1 MNQELTQAIK
11 VIQSRQKSFPGL
23 SYPIAAGQFG
33 QDIVVPEAI
42 DCDESRMSI
51 WIPFADGNNRDGVGD
66 VLEIGGIRTDR
77 HQPNPFVLYDHG
89 KQISLPVAMS
99 EDPDTKQY
107 TVVLDTTSRRG
118 KGNAFF
124 YQGTGMSHALRG
136 EEYEHGH
143 FCHQLYD
150 LMVKGYVR
158 GGSIGYTVIAARE
171 LPADYQMGTP
181 KGLHL
186 LSTKM
191 LEYSSVVL
199 PANQDTVIA
208 KHKGLEWYMDRMA
221 DQARE
226 ILCMRSVCGKPLPG
240 HFIKSLSAYAGA
252 VPTKLSKMAIDPSIK
267 PGDYVRAQPTGAE
280 ASRMAQNVTTRGPD
294 GGENRPV
301 TGYEAAARNRIE
313 GRVTEVEPNVWN
325 GIGNPDESLVTIDD
339 GHPSTSLAYRRSEAD
354 DIHKVPEKGLGD
366 NVQVGDRVRSQVTGP
381 QAAAAARGRYVTEA
395 EGDDP
400 GIYDD
405 PRVREMTGA
414 EAAQRSRREGV
425 VSRIRPD
432 RYGADQQGITEV
444 TIDEGGGNVHLRDS
458 DVSDIHKIP
467 EKGMRRKVTDKRVLD
482 TRTHPAN
489 MSQQDPANLSDE
501 GHVQAW
507 TEAEELE
514 LTGTDDIQTR
524 SRAANIRDTRAW
536 GEEPGPNPY
545 EDSHAARVREQAE
558 SGFVPHTQ
566 RTGAEKA
573 QRMKGLRKKYRVKSQ
588 TDDVRETG
596 TRQAQVGE
604 RVHVDD
610 RYARRTDGP
619 RNPLNRGEATA
630 RFEDTLGGGRV
641 DYRTD
646 VEGREEAAANEAI
659 LKDESGSPLG
669 PQVTRDPSS
678 IRRDHPKSLNRG
690 VKMAISPNVQVGSR
704 VRSRPT
710 RQNAEAMVEGTS
722 QHPLD
727 YMNRHTNH
735 GVASQV
741 GTVDGDVPF
750 VRISR
755 ENDSDLHAYDDY
767 DDVDVLPGKALQGG
781 VQPGKAL
788 QGGVQPGSRV
798 QVRPNYAT
806 AEDMAEEDVH
816 LPVGG
821 QARYL
826 TTAEVT
832 QMNTREGEYDGDA
845 MNGSHV
851 VRSDVLDGTGQRRRE
866 NYPADQYD
874 LRPPPKKG
882 MARKA
887 GDPNSS
893 GQGNNINPE
902 WVNELHQS
910 PGGGYELHS
919 TRVAEGPNDLGLTF
933 IEGPYD
939 TYDRAVQEHEHE
951 NESGPDHGYT
961 PRVHLIDRTQKGVY
975 LNTQAVGQLKALVGA
990 LAQLA
995 GYKTA
1000 DGPITDKRVVD
1011 AQLNWDTAP
1020 VTVREVSDDL
1030 GLSHPDR
1037 ALSIDHA
1044 YNLRDARNFGEDPPQ
1059 SPVEDSHAQRS
1070 RVQAESGFV
1079 PHSQRTGSKA
1089 TRKEIVDSMADKNTG
1104 AGQVLAE
1111 VNRFDLPV
1119 QDEFESIS
1127 RGSQVSSARKEG
1139 REPPESPYEDDA
1151 ARAARIQG
1159 TPKKDLRSKYRK
1171 KSMGTKVTD
1180 KRGVDTRTHKPNV
1193 STYSPGFLTDTGY
1206 KQVVEEENDLDSQ
1219 QRDANGRMFNGNEIY
1234 IDAASDR
1241 VNRGG
1246 AFRNSED
1253 VPRTDDDEKDWLGKA
1268 VDRRAGMNRN
1278 RQATGVSVDATDA
1291 QRRQTQAQVGTH
1303 LSTDQQARQST
1314 PGQYPEEP
1322 NPGTQDPA
1330 ALERAAQIEQRRQQW
1345 QERDRAARG
1354 EKSKRV
1360 KMALDPNVKP
1370 GDRVRVRPTLQQ
1382 AQNRLQAG
1390 QTAPKGK
1397 ESTAEILRDEDT
1409 RYGVVGQ
1416 IRNFGYPDV
1425 HQVVQFR
1432 NEAGG
1437 KEEKRPAFSDL
1448 EDIDPA
1454 PKKGL
1459 EKAQAVRVDRLSQ
1472 QDAENAR
1479 RGGVAGNEIGRS
1491 MVTTEDE
1498 HGQRTQRLIGDAN
1511 ARIDAQ
1517 AFDNQLSGHGVHT
1530 GIRPQGPQHDV
1541 QPGQQSI
1548 PRVIG
1553 PGKIALKPQ
1562 ARQEL
1567 QQAGVDLSK
1576 SQKSVSRKR
1585 YSLKNS
1591 QPGTSLVWVA
1601 RKDLGPAMSEAVTLG
1616 LKAIVRDDGQK
1627 TVRLKVSGEDATID
1641 KLAKKYG
1648 RPINLQ
1654 GR

>member
-252 VPTKLSKMAIDPSIK
+252 VPTKLSKMA
-267 PGDYVRAQPTGAE
+267 V
-280 ASRMAQNVTTRGPD
+280 
-294 GGENRPV
+294 
-301 TGYEAAARNRIE
+301 
-313 GRVTEVEPNVWN
+313 
-325 GIGNPDESLVTIDD
+325 
-339 GHPSTSLAYRRSEAD
+339 
-354 DIHKVPEKGLGD
+354 
-366 NVQVGDRVRSQVTGP
+366 
-381 QAAAAARGRYVTEA
+381 
-395 EGDDP
+395 
-400 GIYDD
+400 D
-405 PRVREMTGA
+405 PRVQPGSRVIVRPSEQ
-414 EAAQRSRREGV
+414 AAQTM
-425 VSRIRPD
+425 I
-432 RYGADQQGITEV
+432 DQ
-444 TIDEGGGNVHLRDS
+444 GNAN
-458 DVSDIHKIP
+458 VSDAGPKAIRDRMTRRGEMVGNAGPRAQVRMDHPNGPVTLDVDTEMADITP
-467 EKGMRRKVTDKRVLD
+467 EKGMRREVTDK
-482 TRTHPAN
+482 
-489 MSQQDPANLSDE
+489 
-501 GHVQAW
+501 
-507 TEAEELE
+507 
-514 LTGTDDIQTR
+514 
-524 SRAANIRDTRAW
+524 
-536 GEEPGPNPY
+536 
-545 EDSHAARVREQAE
+545 
-558 SGFVPHTQ
+558 
-566 RTGAEKA
+566 
-573 QRMKGLRKKYRVKSQ
+573 RMKGLRKKYRVKSQ

-851 VRSDVLDGTGQRRRE
+851 VRSDVLDGVGRRRRE